1 MPLFALATL
10 IYIVIGSL
18 VLLLFRDNPISLI
31 SEMLA
36 KIPDGLS
43 TFLAVGW
50 WVVPIFLIF
59 ALMVDRNILLKRL
72 SNTILS
78 AFICT
83 AFFTF
88 FTILKTTMPMITPFW
103 ADPFM
108 VKLDNLLHFGVDP
121 WVLTHAVSDW
131 IPIKFV
137 VTTYYNAWLLPAM
150 YLPVLLAMFDTD
162 AARTRRFILLYIF
175 TWVGLGNLFA
185 LGFLSAGPVYFDRLY
200 GGAYFAPL
208 LAGLDQAQ
216 ISASGVGRLIDHL
229 WMAYESGAQQLGSG
243 ISAFPSVHVGMA
255 TVFALY
261 LFERHRYFLPL
272 SITIAGTY
280 QFLSVYQGWHYAID
294 GYFSILA
301 IVALWG
307 FLRRRSPKSQPDNQP
322 DDQQAPIAAS

>member
-10 IYIVIGSL
+10 IYVMIGSV

-36 KIPDGLS
+36 TIPHGLS
-43 TFLAVGW
+43 SFLAIGW
-50 WVVPIFLIF
+50 WLVPIFLMF
-59 ALMVDRNILLKRL
+59 ALMVDRKLLVKRL

-83 AFFTF
+83 AFFTY

-103 ADPFM
+103 ADPLM

-121 WVLTHAVSDW
+121 WVLTHRLTEW
-131 IPIKFV
+131 IPIKYV
-137 VTTYYNAWLLPAM
+137 INIYYNAWLLPAM

-162 AARTRRFILLYIF
+162 AARTKRFILLYIF

-200 GGAYFAPL
+200 GGDYFATL
-208 LAGLDQAQ
+208 LSGLEQAQ
-216 ISASGVGRLIDHL
+216 ITTSGVGRLIDHL
-229 WMAYESGAQQLGSG
+229 WVAYESGAQQVGSG

-255 TVFALY
+255 TVFSLY

-272 SITIAGTY
+272 SIGIASTY
-280 QFLSVYQGWHYAID
+280 QFLSVYQGWHYAVD
-294 GYFSILA
+294 GYFSILV
-301 IVALWG
+301 IVGLWV
-307 FLRRRSPKSQPDNQP
+307 FLRRRSARTQPEAQP
-322 DDQQAPIAAS
+322 ITATVS